1 MNFHKQNLK
10 RFAGLLALSAL
21 LLGSTDAQAR
31 GRGGCDGFLSQI
43 ELEDG
48 QQDQIDLIREEA
60 REERTGIFS
69 DDDLDREAKRK
80 ALKALRKATREKI
93 HQEVLTQDQRDEIE
107 ALKEARATERLNKR
121 MERLTERLGLSDD
134 QVTNIR
140 GVFETA
146 RPKMQEI
153 KESDASREEKREQFK
168 IERDKMNTEILSF
181 LDEEQQATFT
191 KMTQRLRKRP
201 GSRRA
206 RS

>member
-21 LLGSTDAQAR
+21 LLGSTNAQAR

-48 QQDQIDLIREEA
+48 QQDEIDRLRDEA
-60 REERTGIFS
+60 REARMDIFS
-69 DDDLDREAKRK
+69 NDDLDREAKRK
-80 ALKALRKATREKI
+80 ALKALRKDTQEKI
-93 HQEVLTQDQRDEIE
+93 QGVLTEDQLAEIK
-107 ALKEARATERLNKR
+107 ALKEKRATERLNKR
-121 MERLTERLGLSDD
+121 MERLTERLELSDD
-134 QVTNIR
+134 QAAKIR

-168 IERDKMNTEILSF
+168 LVRDEMNTEILDL
-181 LDEEQQATFT
+181 LDDDQQETFT